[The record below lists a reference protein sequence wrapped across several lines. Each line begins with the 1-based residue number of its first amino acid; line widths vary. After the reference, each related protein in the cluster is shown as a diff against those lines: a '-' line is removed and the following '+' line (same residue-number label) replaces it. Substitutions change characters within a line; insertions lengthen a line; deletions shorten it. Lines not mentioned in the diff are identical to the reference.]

1 MFHCPGWRG
10 TPISHTSCI
19 QRVQAPRRGGDHGTR
34 GAAQRPLPPAGGTSA
49 ARRTREHG
57 AAAGELRVTGA
68 RPGPTGSQHGDACVA
83 VGGQP
88 PAPCPG
94 AARDPAGWAS
104 LSGCSGQASRRTGR
118 DRHAREATS
127 PPLPSRG
134 QACFR
139 TARLARGWDTTG
151 VQVTPGSVPQA
162 RDPESREAPKAFTQP
177 PFSAPSPP
185 QGWDSN
191 YKAF

>member
-1 MFHCPGWRG
+1 MFRCPGWCG

-19 QRVQAPRRGGDHGTR
+19 QRVQAPQRGGDRGTR

-57 AAAGELRVTGA
+57 AAAGELRVAGA
-68 RPGPTGSQHGDACVA
+68 RPGPTGSQRGDACVA

-104 LSGCSGQASRRTGR
+104 LSGCSRQASRRTGR
-118 DRHAREATS
+118 DRHGQGGDIASFAVPGPGLLPYCRAGAGLGHHRGSGDSRFRSAGSRPREQGS
-127 PPLPSRG
+127 PKGLH
-134 QACFR
+134 
-139 TARLARGWDTTG
+139 TASFLRPPP
-151 VQVTPGSVPQA
+151 PGLGF
-162 RDPESREAPKAFTQP
+162 EL
-177 PFSAPSPP
+177 
-185 QGWDSN
+185 
-191 YKAF
+191 